1 MIDLSS
7 TPIILLVILGSVG
20 VALPVVNIAF
30 KEKGSVLSYGAITL
44 AAMFASIGYVLYQL
58 ALDHVAPAAIFSSDV
73 LVDDAFGALFAI
85 CLLYT
90 SDAADE

>member
-30 KEKGSVLSYGAITL
+30 K
-44 AAMFASIGYVLYQL
+44 
-58 ALDHVAPAAIFSSDV
+58 
-73 LVDDAFGALFAI
+73 
-85 CLLYT
+85 
-90 SDAADE
+90 

>member
-30 KEKGSVLSYGAITL
+30 KEKGSVLSYGVITL
-44 AAMFASIGYVLYQL
+44 AAMFGSI
-58 ALDHVAPAAIFSSDV
+58 
-73 LVDDAFGALFAI
+73 
-85 CLLYT
+85 
-90 SDAADE
+90 